1 MDNNYIIKNAY
12 SYFDFKSR
20 ENIKINNFNKINKWN
35 EISEGNDTNRSIN
48 QFKDINDNILFKA
61 EYEIIGTEYPDLKN
75 NNDVLWVWGWAH
87 PQLNKNQ
94 TLLSRELLKYGL
106 DIPKSDNYMNMFLK
120 SILTNSRMKLSYT
133 EKELVIA
140 LSLYLTKKE
149 GIIKID
155 QDENGIKYKYWL
167 IITKIIK

>member
-1 MDNNYIIKNAY
+1 MNNNYIIKNAY
-12 SYFDFKSR
+12 SYFDSKA
-20 ENIKINNFNKINKWN
+20 EKNVKENNFDKINKWN
-35 EISEGNDTNRSIN
+35 EISQGSDIIRPIIQFND
-48 QFKDINDNILFKA
+48 KNDKLLFKA
-61 EYEIIGTEYPDLKN
+61 EYEIIGTEYPNLKKN
-75 NNDVLWVWGWAH
+75 NVLWVWGWAH

-106 DIPKSDNYMNMFLK
+106 DIPKSDDYMDMFLK
-120 SILTNSRMKLSYT
+120 SILTNSRMKLHT
-133 EKELVIA
+133 VEKELVIA

-155 QDENGIKYKYWL
+155 AEEKGIRYRYWL